1 MKIEYLG
8 HSAFLLTAADGT
20 RIVTD
25 PYAGVGYPMPRAA
38 ADYAVC
44 SHLHGDH
51 ANVRGVAGVK
61 GVVTEAGEYT
71 LGGFRVTGF
80 PAWHDD
86 VQGAKRG
93 SVTVFFYEA
102 DGARVCHMGDI
113 GQKPT
118 PALLEKI
125 GQPDVLCIPVGG
137 VYTVDAAGAAEYVRL
152 IRPRIVLPMHYDLP
166 GGTLGVAPLGA
177 FLRETGEENCLRMRE
192 LVLPC
197 PAAEGKTVLL
207 EVKR

>member
-25 PYAGVGYPMPRAA
+25 PYAGVGYPMPRVS

-113 GQKPT
+113 GQEPT

-125 GQPDVLCIPVGG
+125 GQPDVLCIPVGLS
-137 VYTVDAAGAAEYVRL
+137 L
-152 IRPRIVLPMHYDLP
+152 IHI
-166 GGTLGVAPLGA
+166 
-177 FLRETGEENCLRMRE
+177 
-192 LVLPC
+192 
-197 PAAEGKTVLL
+197 
-207 EVKR
+207 